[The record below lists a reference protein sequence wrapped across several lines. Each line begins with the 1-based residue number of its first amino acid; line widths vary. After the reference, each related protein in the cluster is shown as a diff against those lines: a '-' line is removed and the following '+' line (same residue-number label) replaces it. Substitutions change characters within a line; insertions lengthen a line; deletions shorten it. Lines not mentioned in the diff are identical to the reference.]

1 MYLSFAQGDKNGTIC
16 ILLYVDHQL
25 NQHHLLAVFIPLDDF
40 SSFVKDQVTIAG
52 WLHFWVF
59 NSILL
64 IYQPVIVPILCSFC
78 HNFSVVQLEVRDGD
92 SHRSSFIVENS
103 FLYPWFFVIPNEFAN
118 GSFYLYE
125 EIDLEF

>member
-1 MYLSFAQGDKNGTIC
+1 MCVGSF
-16 ILLYVDHQL
+16 L
-25 NQHHLLAVFIPLDDF
+25 VFSSIPL
-40 SSFVKDQVTIAG
+40 IC
-52 WLHFWVF
+52 L
-59 NSILL
+59 
-64 IYQPVIVPILCSFC
+64 PVILPIPCSFYC
-78 HNFSVVQLEVRDGD
+78 YCSVIQLEVRDGD